1 MSQETK
7 TAMELGMKLEKPI
20 IATYMTQ
27 HPSISVNY
35 PGISVHPSLDYLVC
49 SPDAIFTIAGVNVL
63 VEVKTSK
70 NFTTVQKLAAKHKPQ
85 IQMNLLVT
93 GCQYALLLFFQ
104 TNQNNKV
111 SAETVIEVKIT
122 RDVKWQEKFLKNA
135 DQVYLTYLQWYH
147 ATPIMLKSENKR

>member
-1 MSQETK
+1 MLKIFGLSKKVVMSQETK

-20 IATYMTQ
+20 IAAYMTQ

-70 NFTTVQKLAAKHKPQ
+70 NYTTVQKLESQAQTP
-85 IQMNLLVT
+85 NSNEFT
-93 GCQYALLLFFQ
+93 GNGLPICTAVVFS
-104 TNQNNKV
+104 NK
-111 SAETVIEVKIT
+111 SK
-122 RDVKWQEKFLKNA
+122 
-135 DQVYLTYLQWYH
+135 
-147 ATPIMLKSENKR
+147 